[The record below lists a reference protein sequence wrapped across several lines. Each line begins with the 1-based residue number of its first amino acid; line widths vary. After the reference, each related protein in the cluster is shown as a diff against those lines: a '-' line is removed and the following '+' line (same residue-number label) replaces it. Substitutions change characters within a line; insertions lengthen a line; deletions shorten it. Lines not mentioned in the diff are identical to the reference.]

1 MVPSQI
7 AISHH
12 DEHSPNPSAL
22 VPGAATI
29 RQQAGSV
36 TPHMSHA
43 ARHGLRGRFGDPQTY
58 TEMEPDRVFEDPAQP
73 VPFYTKR
80 TIAVYMRQSP
90 FGKSVT
96 QEEIGRLMQLI
107 NRFKPMNL
115 RVALIIAPDS
125 TVEYVYPPDADI
137 QESWIDNVLW
147 LRISARSSTP
157 RAWLFP
163 ASPCSSQT
171 SSQAAQLTR
180 STLPPCFAEPG
191 SRTCNNGDCYA
202 QRRTRR

>member
-137 QESWIDNVLW
+137 QESWIDNVPLAENFGEIIDTTSVVIPG
-147 LRISARSSTP
+147 LAVLLANELASRSAD
-157 RAWLFP
+157 ALDP
-163 ASPCSSQT
+163 A
-171 SSQAAQLTR
+171 
-180 STLPPCFAEPG
+180 TLL
-191 SRTCNNGDCYA
+191 
-202 QRRTRR
+202 RRTWFPDLQ